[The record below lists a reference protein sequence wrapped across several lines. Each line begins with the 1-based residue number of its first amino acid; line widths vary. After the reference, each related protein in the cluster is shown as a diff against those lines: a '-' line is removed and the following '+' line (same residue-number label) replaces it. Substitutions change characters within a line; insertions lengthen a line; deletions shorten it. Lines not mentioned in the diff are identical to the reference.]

1 MGSEKDGRSFD
12 AKADAGRFF
21 MTIKTDLGYIEITTE
36 VLAGIA
42 GYAASLC
49 FGVKGMTIRSMTDG
63 LAHLLRTRK
72 PVARRKGDRSA
83 RRRGQYRPAY
93 RGRSR
98 RKYCDRLPLDHQRG
112 SLPCRAPDRR
122 GCKECRRLRREHPCL
137 RQGRKGVKRYGMT
150 ALRRGKKTRKGN
162 LGEFFRWQIRKST
175 VRCFS
180 PW

>member
-1 MGSEKDGRSFD
+1 
-12 AKADAGRFF
+12 

-63 LAHLLRTRK
+63 LAHLLGRENQSRGVKVTEA
-72 PVARRKGDRSA
+72 P

-112 SLPCRAPDRR
+112 SLPCRA
-122 GCKECRRLRREHPCL
+122 LT
-137 RQGRKGVKRYGMT
+137 GVDVKNVDVYV
-150 ALRRGKKTRKGN
+150 
-162 LGEFFRWQIRKST
+162 ESIRA
-175 VRCFS
+175 
-180 PW
+180 